1 MANFTLKPGVIVFVT
16 RDVVDYLE
24 FSGIL
29 AVDGSFREPTATEYG
44 TLFEIVLKSLKDHQV
59 ELPKEVD
66 DVVQIVKLV
75 VPFILS
81 LVRRNWSTD
90 DTND

>member
-1 MANFTLKPGVIVFVT
+1 MANFTLKPGVVVFIT

-29 AVDGSFREPTATEYG
+29 AVDGAFREPTAAEYG
-44 TLFEIVLKSLKDHQV
+44 ALFEVIMKSLKDHQV
-59 ELPKEVD
+59 ELPQEVD
-66 DVVQIVKLV
+66 DAVEIIKLM

-81 LVRRNWSTD
+81 LIRRNWS
-90 DTND
+90 DTPDFV